1 MIKVCGE
8 HIDLAIDIMVDEQE
22 IAPEISKISEEER
35 LSTTCEYC
43 KNNAI
48 YVVANIHSDTICG

>member
-1 MIKVCGE
+1 MIKVCSE
-8 HIDLAIDIMVDEQE
+8 HIDLAIDIVVDEHE
-22 IAPEISKISEEER
+22 IAPEINKIPEEER

-48 YVVANIHSDTICG
+48 YVVANTYSDTICG